1 MRLSLTEREEIS
13 RGLAGGESRRSIAR
27 RLGRS
32 PSTISREV
40 NVNGGVRRY
49 RACRADADALRRA
62 RRPKPAKLAMCSRL
76 RAVVE
81 ERLELRWSPQQISGW
96 LVEEFPDDPE
106 MRVSHETIYLSL
118 FVQSRGALRKEL
130 TRYLRSGHSTRR
142 PRGHTVMNGQG
153 QLRGTLN
160 IRERPAEAD
169 DRAVPG
175 HWEGDLLM
183 GKHMHAMAT
192 LVERKTRFVM
202 LIALPNGHAADVVAD
217 ALAAKIVELPEQL
230 RRSITWDQG
239 KEMAAHAKFSVQT
252 GVPVYFCD
260 PRSPWQRGSN
270 ENTNGLLR
278 QYFPKRTEISHFT
291 QADLDDVAAEL
302 NDRPRQ
308 TLGWRS
314 PSQALAL
321 CARRAGAR
329 PGIMRA
335 LVAADVSCCVELAPR
350 PRNGHS
356 KRMTAEFISLAFGQG
371 SGPVAFGIG
380 VLVALPCAVIQTLI
394 AVGRLD
400 DIGWPFYDSDHSKSV
415 QIASAAVGWFA
426 ALFALVGLLAGW

>member
-1 MRLSLTEREEIS
+1 MAERLSELERWRIAELAARGLTTRLIARDIGRGHCAVAKHLRVMRRPPERTRVRSPLRLSLSEREEIS
-13 RGLAGGESRRSIAR
+13 RGLAGDESLRAIAR

-32 PSTISREV
+32 GSTVSREV
-40 NVNGGVRRY
+40 AANGGRCRY
-49 RACRADADALRRA
+49 RACRADKAAVRRMRRA
-62 RRPKPAKLAMCSRL
+62 KPPKLAACARL

-81 ERLELRWSPQQISGW
+81 AKLELRWSPQQISGW
-96 LVEEFPDDPE
+96 LVETFPDDPE

-142 PRGHTVMNGQG
+142 PKGHSVMNGQG

-160 IRERPAEAD
+160 IRERPADAN

-183 GKHMHAMAT
+183 GKRMHAMAT

-217 ALAAKIVELPEQL
+217 ALADKIVELPEQL
-230 RRSITWDQG
+230 RRSLTWDQG
-239 KEMAAHAKFSVQT
+239 KEMAAHARFSVQT

-278 QYFPKRTEISHFT
+278 QYFPKRTEIAHYS
-291 QADLDDVAAEL
+291 QAELDAVAAEL
-302 NDRPRQ
+302 NGRPRQ
-308 TLGWRS
+308 TLGWKT
-314 PSQALAL
+314 PSQALDEAL
-321 CARRAGAR
+321 R
-329 PGIMRA
+329 
-335 LVAADVSCCVELAPR
+335 
-350 PRNGHS
+350 
-356 KRMTAEFISLAFGQG
+356 
-371 SGPVAFGIG
+371 
-380 VLVALPCAVIQTLI
+380 
-394 AVGRLD
+394 
-400 DIGWPFYDSDHSKSV
+400 
-415 QIASAAVGWFA
+415 
-426 ALFALVGLLAGW
+426 